1 MPRPKRNFT
10 LIETAVESDGQRGAV
25 STRLML
31 GRYFA
36 EIVADEDDSLFHWV
50 VQRLGAPEILQLGQ
64 EASFSRALE
73 RTHYALEVL
82 AGNEA
87 RKARAA
93 WYEFG
98 ERKN

>member
-1 MPRPKRNFT
+1 MPRPRRNFT
-10 LIETAVESDGQRGAV
+10 LIQTDGQRGTF
-25 STRLML
+25 STRLLL

-36 EIVADEDDSLFHWV
+36 EIVADQHDSLFHWV

-64 EASFSRALE
+64 ETSFSRALE
-73 RTHYALEVL
+73 RTHYALEIL
-82 AGNEA
+82 AGHEA
-87 RKARAA
+87 SKARAA